1 VRRPPEPP
9 SGWRYGPSWVAAFAI
24 ELAEKLRIGADNLA
38 GADPTS
44 LTRGGSVEVFSS
56 QDAAVAR
63 QKYIE
68 QIAKAAPVLANEYDY
83 VYGPVLVR
91 VTGKLTPAQ
100 AAGYGRALQI

>member
-1 VRRPPEPP
+1 
-9 SGWRYGPSWVAAFAI
+9 
-24 ELAEKLRIGADNLA
+24 
-38 GADPTS
+38 
-44 LTRGGSVEVFSS
+44 VEVFSS